1 MSHCPPTKA
10 DDRPSQ
16 TRPGRARP
24 GPDPSQTQSSD
35 RQTEPS
41 SVRQL
46 RQLISEESR
55 NLHNLLQRI
64 VVAPTRHPPPPAAL
78 FLEGDCCQL
87 LVAPPSESVMIA
99 FKSITNT
106 RMALPCGPHGGKR
119 RCFCCTNNDNK
130 LIALPVAQLNSTQ
143 LSSLARSLN
152 PTGNGSCRLP
162 LATCPTLTPLPH
174 SLHTRSIIVEIFI

>member
-24 GPDPSQTQSSD
+24 GPDTASD

-64 VVAPTRHPPPPAAL
+64 VVAPTPASLAPLPPLPCPAL
-78 FLEGDCCQL
+78 GGDCCQL
-87 LVAPPSESVMIA
+87 LVAPLSESVMIA

-130 LIALPVAQLNSTQ
+130 SIALPVAQLNSAQ

-152 PTGNGSCRLP
+152 PTGSGSCRLP
-162 LATCPTLTPLPH
+162 LATCPTLTPCRTLFTH
-174 SLHTRSIIVEIFI
+174 DQ

>member
-16 TRPGRARP
+16 TRPGRGRP
-24 GPDPSQTQSSD
+24 KPDPSQTQSSD

-64 VVAPTRHPPPPAAL
+64 VVAPTPASLAPSPRCPAL
-78 FLEGDCCQL
+78 GGDCCQL
-87 LVAPPSESVMIA
+87 LVAPLSESVMIA

-130 LIALPVAQLNSTQ
+130 LIAQPVAQLN
-143 LSSLARSLN
+143 LA
-152 PTGNGSCRLP
+152 
-162 LATCPTLTPLPH
+162 H
-174 SLHTRSIIVEIFI
+174 